1 MSPRVLVTRAREDSL
16 PFADGLVAAGAEPVF
31 VPLVAREWVSE
42 STAPLRRALV
52 TAEVVLL
59 TSAASAEA
67 VARVWREP
75 VRRPRIAAVGP
86 ATAARAESL
95 GLIVD
100 VVATRSTGAQLV
112 ADLGALDGVP
122 LLYPRAE
129 IATSETAEAL
139 GSSGA
144 RVTEI
149 VAYRNVEPPGA
160 DRDLLK
166 AGPVDLV
173 TLFSSSAARRYGRA
187 CARVGLNPAPAIAIG
202 PTTAQTAEREG
213 LQVVATASM
222 HTTDGVLHAV
232 CEWLRRSCQPSRS

>member
-1 MSPRVLVTRAREDSL
+1 MSLRVLVTRAREDAQ
-16 PFADGLVAAGAEPVF
+16 PFADGLVAAGAEPIF
-31 VPLVAREWVSE
+31 VPLVQREWVQA

-67 VARVWREP
+67 VARVWKEP
-75 VRRPRIAAVGP
+75 VRRPRVAAVGP
-86 ATAARAESL
+86 STAARAESMGL
-95 GLIVD
+95 GVD
-100 VVATRSTGAQLV
+100 LLATGSTGAQLV
-112 ADLGALDGVP
+112 AELGPLDGVP
-122 LLYPRAE
+122 VLYPRAE
-129 IATSETAEAL
+129 IATSETTEAL
-139 GSSGA
+139 ASSGA

-160 DRDLLK
+160 DRELLK

-187 CARVGLNPAPAIAIG
+187 CARVGLDPAPAIAIG
-202 PTTAQTAEREG
+202 PTTAGTAEREG

-232 CEWLRRSCQPSRS
+232 CDWLRSPHQSSRS